1 MHLPVSLHEIRVLV
15 FACLFLALA
24 GAGCVAGTAE
34 SGPAQ
39 PSRIVYGL
47 TQQPAG
53 FDPHLHHSV
62 IAGIP
67 LRQVYDTLL
76 YRHPVSSELVGGLAR
91 EWSLSPDG
99 LRLTLQL
106 REDIRFHD
114 GSNFNAAAVAI
125 NLTRIFAPENE
136 ARRDDALRQRFSHSE
151 LIDDFSIRI
160 VLREP
165 WSPLLDALTQPGFAI
180 ASPAALN
187 AWSATR
193 YQFHQVGSG
202 PFLFED
208 YVPGERIVLRRNPDY
223 AWGPEFYVHPGENAI
238 EVIEFRFFMEDAT
251 RAQALQGGGVQLM
264 SGLQPRE
271 LRAIENASDLRP
283 VSIEVPGQPLQFL
296 MNTRRFPTNVRGLR
310 QALIFSTNRN
320 SIASETGQRIAPVAW
335 GPLAESTLFAYSA
348 LRRLYAQDRA
358 QAEMLLAD
366 AGYQDADDDGWLEL
380 GDVPLQLDLLVP
392 PRDSLPQVA
401 ELLSEQWRT
410 LGIRSKLIPIPTDA
424 AMQEAVREGEFN
436 LVAVSTQGLDPAW
449 LVDYFSTDGPLN
461 WSGFSDDELDGVLS
475 DALVS
480 TVEQIRFSLYARAQQ
495 IIMDHAL
502 ILPLREQVNIVAVAN
517 GLEGLAWDASGQL
530 PLLHNLAWVSP
541 SAEP

>member
-1 MHLPVSLHEIRVLV
+1 MLLPVSLHEIRALV
-15 FACLFLALA
+15 AACLFLVLA
-24 GAGCVAGTAE
+24 SAGCSEGTPE
-34 SGPAQ
+34 SGPSQ
-39 PSRIVYGL
+39 PLRIVFGL

-53 FDPHLHHSV
+53 FDPHLHRSV
-62 IAGIP
+62 INDIP
-67 LRQVYDTLL
+67 SRQVYDTLL
-76 YRHPVSSELVGGLAR
+76 YRHPISRELVAGLAR
-91 EWSLSPDG
+91 EWFISPDG
-99 LRLTLQL
+99 LSLTLQL
-106 REDIRFHD
+106 REGVRFHD
-114 GSNFNAAAVAI
+114 GSTFNAAAVAI
-125 NLTRIFAPENE
+125 NLARIFAPENT
-136 ARRDDALRQRFSHSE
+136 ARVDDALRQRFSHSE
-151 LIDDFSIRI
+151 VIDDFRIRI

-208 YVPGERIVLRRNPDY
+208 YVPGERIVLRRSPDY

-238 EVIEFRFFMEDAT
+238 EVIEFRFFMDNAA
-251 RAQALQGGGVQLM
+251 RALTLQSGEVQLM

-271 LRAIENASDLRP
+271 LRALENTNSLRP
-283 VSIEVPGQPLQFL
+283 ILIEVPGQPLQFL

-320 SIASETGQRIAPVAW
+320 AIASETGQRIAPVAW

-358 QAEMLLAD
+358 QAETLLTD
-366 AGYQDADDDGWLEL
+366 AGYQDEDGDGWLEL

-392 PRDSLPQVA
+392 PLYSLPQVA
-401 ELLSEQWRT
+401 ELLSEQWRL
-410 LGIRSKLIPIPTDA
+410 LGIRSKLIPVPTDA
-424 AMQEAVREGEFN
+424 AMQEAIREGEYN
-436 LVAVSTQGLDPAW
+436 LVAVSRQGLDPAW
-449 LVDYFSTDGPLN
+449 LVDYFSTDGPIN
-461 WSGFSDDELDGVLS
+461 WSHFSDDELDGVLN

-480 TVEQIRFSLYARAQQ
+480 TEEQIRFSLYARAQQ

-502 ILPLREQVNIVAVAN
+502 ILPLREQVNIVAVDN
-517 GLEGLAWDASGQL
+517 RLEGLAWDASGQI
-530 PLLHNLAWVSP
+530 PLLHNLAWVSQ
-541 SAEP
+541 SAES

>member
-1 MHLPVSLHEIRVLV
+1 MHLPVSLPEIRSLV
-15 FACLFLALA
+15 AACLFLVLT
-24 GAGCVAGTAE
+24 GAACVADVRD
-34 SGPAQ
+34 SGPEQ

-53 FDPHLHHSV
+53 FDPHLNRST
-62 IAGIP
+62 ITDIP

-76 YRHPVSSELVGGLAR
+76 YRHPVSRDLVAGLAR

-99 LRLTLQL
+99 LGLTLQL
-106 REDIRFHD
+106 REDVSFHD
-114 GSNFNAAAVAI
+114 GSTFNATAVAI
-125 NLTRIFAPENE
+125 NLARIFAPENE
-136 ARRDDALRQRFSHSE
+136 ARADDALRQRFSHSE
-151 LIDDFSIRI
+151 VIDDFSIRI

-165 WSPLLDALTQPGFAI
+165 WSPLLDALTQSGFAI
-180 ASPAALN
+180 AGPVALN
-187 AWSATR
+187 TWSATR

-223 AWGPEFYVHPGENAI
+223 AWGPEFYVPPGDNAI
-238 EVIEFRFFMEDAT
+238 EVIEFRFFMDDTA
-251 RAQALQGGGVQLM
+251 RAQAMQGGEVQLM

-271 LRAIENASDLRP
+271 LRALENANGLQP
-283 VSIEVPGQPLQFL
+283 NLTEVPGQPLQFL

-320 SIASETGQRIAPVAW
+320 AIASETGQRIAPVAW

-366 AGYQDADDDGWLEL
+366 AGYQDEDGDGWLEL
-380 GDVPLQLDLLVP
+380 GDVPLRLDLLVP

-410 LGIRSKLIPIPTDA
+410 LGIRSKLIPVPTEA
-424 AMQEAVREGEFN
+424 ALQEAVREGEYN
-436 LVAVSTQGLDPAW
+436 LVAVGTQGLDPAW
-449 LVDYFSTDGPLN
+449 LVDYFSTGGPLN
-461 WSGFSDDELDGVLS
+461 WSGFSDAELDGVLN
-475 DALVS
+475 DALI
-480 TVEQIRFSLYARAQQ
+480 TIEEQIRFSLYARAQQ

-502 ILPLREQVNIVAVAN
+502 ILPLREQVNIVAVAD
-517 GLEGLAWDASGQL
+517 GLEGLAWDASGQI
-530 PLLHNLAWVSP
+530 PLLHNLAWISP
-541 SAEP
+541 SDEP

>member
-1 MHLPVSLHEIRVLV
+1 MADVKD
-15 FACLFLALA
+15 
-24 GAGCVAGTAE
+24 
-34 SGPAQ
+34 SGPEQ

-53 FDPHLHHSV
+53 FDPHLHQSV
-62 IAGIP
+62 ISGIP

-76 YRHPVSSELVGGLAR
+76 YRHPGSRELVAGLAR

-99 LRLTLQL
+99 LGLTLQL
-106 REDIRFHD
+106 REDVRFHD
-114 GSNFNAAAVAI
+114 GSTLNAAAVAI
-125 NLTRIFAPENE
+125 NLARIFAPENP
-136 ARRDDALRQRFSHSE
+136 ARVDDALRQRFSHSE
-151 LIDDFSIRI
+151 VIDDFSIRI

-180 ASPAALN
+180 AGPVALN

-223 AWGPEFYVHPGENAI
+223 AWGPEFYVPPGDNAI
-238 EVIEFRFFMEDAT
+238 EVIEFRFFMDDAA
-251 RAQALQGGGVQLM
+251 RAQAMQGGEVQLM

-271 LRAIENASDLRP
+271 LRALENANGLRP
-283 VSIEVPGQPLQFL
+283 ILIEVPGQPLQFVI
-296 MNTRRFPTNVRGLR
+296 NTRRFPTNVRGLR

-320 SIASETGQRIAPVAW
+320 AIASETGQRIAPVAW
-335 GPLAESTLFAYSA
+335 GPLAESTFFAYNA

-358 QAEMLLAD
+358 QAETLLAD
-366 AGYQDADDDGWLEL
+366 AGYQDEDGDGWLEL

-401 ELLSEQWRT
+401 GLLSEQWRT
-410 LGIRSKLIPIPTDA
+410 LGIRSKLIPVPTEA
-424 AMQEAVREGEFN
+424 ALQEAVREGEYN
-436 LVAVSTQGLDPAW
+436 LVAVGTQGLDPAW
-449 LVDYFSTDGPLN
+449 LVDYFSTGGPLN
-461 WSGFSDDELDGVLS
+461 WSGFSDAELDGVLN
-475 DALVS
+475 DALV
-480 TVEQIRFSLYARAQQ
+480 TIEDQTRFSLYARAQQ

-502 ILPLREQVNIVAVAN
+502 ILPLREQVNIVAVAD
-517 GLEGLAWDASGQL
+517 GLEGLAWDASGQI

-541 SAEP
+541 SDEP

>member
-1 MHLPVSLHEIRVLV
+1 MQLTWRASSRQRTQARV
-15 FACLFLALA
+15 
-24 GAGCVAGTAE
+24 
-34 SGPAQ
+34 
-39 PSRIVYGL
+39 
-47 TQQPAG
+47 
-53 FDPHLHHSV
+53 
-62 IAGIP
+62 
-67 LRQVYDTLL
+67 
-76 YRHPVSSELVGGLAR
+76 
-91 EWSLSPDG
+91 
-99 LRLTLQL
+99 
-106 REDIRFHD
+106 
-114 GSNFNAAAVAI
+114 
-125 NLTRIFAPENE
+125 
-136 ARRDDALRQRFSHSE
+136 DDALRQRFSHSE
-151 LIDDFSIRI
+151 VIDDFRIRI

-165 WSPLLDALTQPGFAI
+165 WSPLLDALTRPGFAI

-238 EVIEFRFFMEDAT
+238 EVIEFRFFLDNAA
-251 RAQALQGGGVQLM
+251 RAQTLQSGEVQLM

-271 LRAIENASDLRP
+271 LRALENVNGLQP
-283 VSIEVPGQPLQFL
+283 ILIEVPGQPLQFL

-320 SIASETGQRIAPVAW
+320 AIANETGQRIAPVAW

-358 QAEMLLAD
+358 QAEALLAD
-366 AGYQDADDDGWLEL
+366 AGYQDEDGDGWLEH

-392 PRDSLPQVA
+392 PRNSLPQVA
-401 ELLSEQWRT
+401 ELLSEQWRL
-410 LGIRSKLIPIPTDA
+410 LGIRSKLIPVPTDA
-424 AMQEAVREGEFN
+424 AMQQAIREGEYN

-449 LVDYFSTDGPLN
+449 LVDYFSTDGPFN
-461 WSGFSDDELDGVLS
+461 WSRFSDDELDGVLN

-480 TVEQIRFSLYARAQQ
+480 TEEQIRFSLYARAQQ

-502 ILPLREQVNIVAVAN
+502 ILPLREQVNIVAVDN
-517 GLEGLAWDASGQL
+517 RLEGLAWDASGQV
-530 PLLHNLAWVSP
+530 PLLHNLAWVSQ
-541 SAEP
+541 SVES